1 MARTVRNAKT
11 DSRSARVKLGAQ
23 PEPYWTKISKG
34 CFVGYRKSAKGGTW
48 VARYRAKDGKQ
59 RYQALGAA
67 DDAMDADGI
76 KIFDFAQA
84 QTAARDW
91 FEKQGRI
98 DAGQDADHG
107 PFTVKDVIDLYMAA
121 YSSEGKGVRN
131 TNYSIDAHILPV
143 LGHLEVPEL
152 TTARLRKW
160 RDDLAASPARLRSA
174 LGREPAFRSAPDGP
188 EAIRRRRSTANRVLT
203 ILKAALNHA
212 WNEGKVPSDDAW
224 RRVRPFKDADS
235 VRIRY
240 LTEDECTRLV
250 NAADPEFR
258 PMVQV
263 ALLTGCRYSE
273 LANLRVSDY
282 NPDAGT
288 IQLRITKT
296 GKPRHVILTEDG
308 QRYVEGVTAG
318 RDPEDL
324 MLKKANGKPWAR
336 SHQAR
341 PLREACK
348 RAKIK
353 PSANFHAL
361 RHTYA
366 SHALMGGVPLQ
377 VIAENL
383 GHSDTRMVEKHYG
396 HLAPSYRAERIR
408 AGTPTL
414 GVVEQTKVASLHTK
428 SR

>member
-1 MARTVRNAKT
+1 
-11 DSRSARVKLGAQ
+11 
-23 PEPYWTKISKG
+23 
-34 CFVGYRKSAKGGTW
+34 
-48 VARYRAKDGKQ
+48 
-59 RYQALGAA
+59 
-67 DDAMDADGI
+67 
-76 KIFDFAQA
+76 
-84 QTAARDW
+84 
-91 FEKQGRI
+91 
-98 DAGQDADHG
+98 
-107 PFTVKDVIDLYMAA
+107 
-121 YSSEGKGVRN
+121 
-131 TNYSIDAHILPV
+131 
-143 LGHLEVPEL
+143 
-152 TTARLRKW
+152 
-160 RDDLAASPARLRSA
+160 
-174 LGREPAFRSAPDGP
+174 
-188 EAIRRRRSTANRVLT
+188 
-203 ILKAALNHA
+203 
-212 WNEGKVPSDDAW
+212 
-224 RRVRPFKDADS
+224 
-235 VRIRY
+235 
-240 LTEDECTRLV
+240 
-250 NAADPEFR
+250 
-258 PMVQV
+258 MVQV

-288 IQLRITKT
+288 IQVRITKT